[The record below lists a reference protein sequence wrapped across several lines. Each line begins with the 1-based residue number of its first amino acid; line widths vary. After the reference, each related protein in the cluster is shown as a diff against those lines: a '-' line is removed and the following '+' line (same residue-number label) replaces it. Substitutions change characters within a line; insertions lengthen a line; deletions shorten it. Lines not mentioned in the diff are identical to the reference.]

1 MSLNKIFLIGN
12 VGQIAQIRQVGDS
25 KVAQFTLATSES
37 RKGKDGNLIQE
48 TEWHNISVWGKQ
60 AEVVEKYVE
69 KGTQLYIEGRI
80 KTEKYTAKDGTEKYM
95 TRIIASAL
103 QLLGKKENSAPASP
117 APQQRFDPHAVKTT
131 PMQVTDDV
139 DDSDLPF

>member
-1 MSLNKIFLIGN
+1 MSLNKILLIGN
-12 VGQIAQIRQVGDS
+12 VGQVAQIRQVGDS

-103 QLLGKKENSAPASP
+103 QLLGKKENSAPDP

>member
-1 MSLNKIFLIGN
+1 
-12 VGQIAQIRQVGDS
+12 VAQIRQVGDS

-103 QLLGKKENSAPASP
+103 QLLGKKEESAPTP
-117 APQQRFDPHAVKTT
+117 ATHQRPQHQTT
-131 PMQVTDDV
+131 PLVDGV
-139 DDSDLPF
+139 VEPDDSDLPF